1 MRFGGRLWNLAPFA
15 SCGSTHPD
23 ARAPGTAK
31 SGNPSYRGQARLP
44 SASRTGPSSGLAT
57 PALLSSPLLLM
68 RPAFVPEGGRAARPS
83 PPGALR
89 AALTARPLSLG
100 SWPAVMSSST
110 ESERRSNMSATQRT
124 LTFKLDAN
132 LGSDPVL
139 RSTRER
145 VYTQSWD
152 AETQP
157 LARWHRRIDWQ
168 GLTAAYRKGDRVCL
182 SGFFRVRKHQQDGEG
197 RQFPEIVFTDARLE
211 RSNVHVEALID
222 EAVERQFHKLAH
234 QFRTLSLAVNTRDAE
249 AQPLTRWY

>member
-1 MRFGGRLWNLAPFA
+1 MRL
-15 SCGSTHPD
+15 
-23 ARAPGTAK
+23 
-31 SGNPSYRGQARLP
+31 
-44 SASRTGPSSGLAT
+44 
-57 PALLSSPLLLM
+57 
-68 RPAFVPEGGRAARPS
+68 AFVPEGGRAARPS

-145 VYTQSWD
+145 VYTQSSD

-157 LARWHRRIDWQ
+157 LTRWHRRIDWQ

-182 SGFFRVRKHQQDGEG
+182 SGFFRVHQQDGEQ
-197 RQFPEIVFTDARLE
+197 RQLPEIVLTGTRLE
-211 RSNVHVEALID
+211 RIKVHVEALID
-222 EAVERQFHKLAH
+222 ESVDKPAHK
-234 QFRTLSLAVNTRDAE
+234 FRTPSLAVNTRDAE
-249 AQPLTRWY
+249 AQHLTRWLRRIDWQCL